1 MHQPSA
7 DEDSRIIYRL
17 PKWFA
22 ASISGL
28 LLAIVIQTGS
38 GLWWGSA
45 ITTKLDFV
53 LASQTSD
60 GAARSVLTT
69 RISELETFV
78 AAHKEVTA
86 QQEKQ
91 IDAIMHDQQ
100 ATDDIVKNI
109 QTRQQFNEAKIAE
122 TATRVT
128 TLEVRKP

>member
-1 MHQPSA
+1 MHQPS
-7 DEDSRIIYRL
+7 DEDSRATNRL
-17 PKWFA
+17 PKWFTA
-22 ASISGL
+22 AVAGL
-28 LLAIVIQTGS
+28 LVTVVIQTGS

-78 AAHKEVTA
+78 AAHKEKTA

-109 QTRQQFNEAKIAE
+109 QTRQQFNEVKIAE